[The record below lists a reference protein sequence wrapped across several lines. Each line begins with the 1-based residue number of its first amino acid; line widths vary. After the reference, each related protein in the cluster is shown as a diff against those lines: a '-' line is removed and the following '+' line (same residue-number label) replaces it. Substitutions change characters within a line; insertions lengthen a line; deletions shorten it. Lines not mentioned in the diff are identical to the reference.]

1 MWFQK
6 NETRHARMGRQTDLG
21 LGASRLHCLPICE
34 NLEKTPCF
42 KRIVKLKKQLYN
54 MVAMTNVRTIGK
66 QVELLPG
73 GITMALSIPNMN
85 HLYRDLFA
93 NSPQTITME
102 IPVDMG
108 SGQISQVV
116 TKQGTVFSDWKMNYR
131 SDLNVHGI
139 SSEDYIQIIFCLNEG
154 VSWNIADER
163 QGCEISKGESCIY
176 RGHGKTEYLCYRG
189 NCDFNFKNVKIP
201 VSYFEHIL
209 HSYFEDSEIAAYE
222 KKLLKEISKVKITPY
237 IEHIFAELKDFSL
250 YRGGLGY
257 LFLESKIYELLSVY
271 LSEVLE
277 LSILDRGKIQISR
290 TDRDAILEAKR
301 IIDAQL
307 AYAPGCEEL
316 ARQVSLSM
324 SKLTKGFS
332 AMFGTSVHAYI
343 IDQRLEKAAGMLL
356 ESDMNVSQIAAL
368 VGYSKS
374 SNFAAAFK
382 KKYGVLPR
390 YYKNE
395 NTTR

>member
-1 MWFQK
+1 MSSQSK
-6 NETRHARMGRQTDLG
+6 NM
-21 LGASRLHCLPICE
+21 S
-34 NLEKTPCF
+34 
-42 KRIVKLKKQLYN
+42 
-54 MVAMTNVRTIGK
+54 M
-66 QVELLPG
+66 
-73 GITMALSIPNMN
+73 
-85 HLYRDLFA
+85 LYRDLFA

-102 IPVDMG
+102 IPADMG
-108 SGQISQVV
+108 MGKISQVV
-116 TKQGTVFSDWKMNYR
+116 TKQGAVFSDWQMNYR
-131 SDLNVHGI
+131 SDMNVHGI
-139 SSEDYIQIIFCLNEG
+139 SSEEYIQIMFCLNEG

-163 QGCEISKGESCIY
+163 QGCGISKGESCIY

-201 VSYFEHIL
+201 VSYFERIL
-209 HSYFEDSEIAAYE
+209 HTYFEEGEIEAYK
-222 KKLLKEISKVKITPY
+222 KKLLNGISKVKTTPY
-237 IEHIFAELKDFSL
+237 MEHIFAELKDFSL

-277 LSILDRGKIQISR
+277 LSILDGARLQISR
-290 TDRDAILEAKR
+290 TDRDAILDAKR
-301 IIDAQL
+301 IIDEQL

-316 ARQVSLSM
+316 ARKVNLST
-324 SKLTKGFS
+324 SKLSKGFS
-332 AMFGTSVHAYI
+332 SMFGTSIHAYI

-356 ESDMNVSQIAAL
+356 ENDLNIGQIAAL

-395 NTTR
+395 NTPR